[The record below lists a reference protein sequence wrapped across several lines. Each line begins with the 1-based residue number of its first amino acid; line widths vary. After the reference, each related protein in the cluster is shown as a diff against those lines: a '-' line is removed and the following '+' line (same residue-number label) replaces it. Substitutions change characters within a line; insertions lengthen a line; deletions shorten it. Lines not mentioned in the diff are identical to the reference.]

1 MTRGG
6 TAIMP
11 AYNFKERFAN
21 VVLDGTKSQ
30 TIRPPRKRPTRV
42 GETLYLYTG
51 MRTKNCRL
59 LREAV
64 CSSIVSIRIA
74 TELIVMGDIFLSDD
88 AANDLA
94 IADGFENASQLID
107 FFETQYGLP
116 FEGEL
121 IRW

>member
-1 MTRGG
+1 
-6 TAIMP
+6 MP
-11 AYNFKERFAN
+11 AYNFKEKFVDA
-21 VVLDGTKSQ
+21 VSDGTKSQ

-64 CSSIVSIRIA
+64 CISITPIKIFDRSIMVDWAFCDYAEAIA
-74 TELIVMGDIFLSDD
+74 
-88 AANDLA
+88 LA
-94 IADGFENASQLID
+94 RADGFDGIFQLID
-107 FFETQYGLP
+107 FFEAQYGLP
-116 FEGEL
+116 FKGKL